1 MPDRL
6 PAPAGIGDVE
16 RTVLP
21 SRAVFLTVRD
31 TLCQARQLGMQDAT
45 AAARRAL
52 QQPKAHDD
60 LLGAATLEASW
71 ETVSCLELAANVAAP
86 WVDPQLQS
94 PHGRWSETTRYDP
107 TRVNRFYESSRN
119 WTDERFAAL
128 SGHRFYDSGGTSMVD
143 TLKEAGFED
152 ERFTR
157 AFGEAEAAT
166 TRFLRGRFEILAN
179 AWQFLKAYAA
189 SYEHGLLLVPSKY
202 GDAVNSQEEVIPQP
216 LIVWATR
223 KDAALWPEGH
233 TTEEI
238 IDFAEHVGGL
248 AIDLADYVADC
259 RLRLIEALD
268 FVGGHVYLKNFR
280 NPIPY
285 WVTKGDLP
293 DETLALLDGMSIN
306 WIRTEPTDSDP
317 QL

>member
-1 MPDRL
+1 MTDRL
-6 PAPAGIGDVE
+6 PAPADIGDVE

-31 TLCQARQLGMQDAT
+31 TLCHARRSGMQDAT

-52 QQPKAHDD
+52 QRPKADDD
-60 LLGAATLEASW
+60 LLGAATLEVNW

-94 PHGRWSETTRYDP
+94 PHGRWAETTRYDP

-128 SGHRFYDSGGTSMVD
+128 SGHRFYDSVGTSMVD
-143 TLKEAGFED
+143 ALKEAGFED

-157 AFGEAEAAT
+157 AFTEAEAAT
-166 TRFLRGRFEILAN
+166 TRFLRGRFETLAN

-202 GDAVNSQEEVIPQP
+202 GDAVNGQEEVMPQP

-233 TTEEI
+233 TIEEI
-238 IDFAEHVGGL
+238 VDYAEHVGGL

-259 RLRLIEALD
+259 RLRVIEALD
-268 FVGGHVYLKNFR
+268 FDGGDVYLKDFR

-285 WVTKGDLP
+285 WVTKGDLS

-306 WIRTEPTDSDP
+306 WIRAEPTDSDP